1 MLEREARA
9 AALPGKDAPM
19 LTGTWT
25 MACLVAAASVGAPDA
40 VHLNQRSFQIPLR
53 IEEARRA
60 EIKQLILWASLD
72 GGKAWDQVA
81 TVSPDKEAFNYYA
94 PADGL
99 YLFKVQVEDQ
109 QGRKQP
115 SDIFQAPV
123 GQRIMVDTLRPQ
135 IQILAAERQG
145 DEIVVRWEIREDN
158 PDLQSLRLEYRTAD
172 APAEMWTPV
181 NLTPALTS
189 QASFKAS
196 GSTAISVRL
205 QFADLAGNSSTATAE
220 VLSTAGSAAGG
231 GSPVMKPSNPS
242 DKDRA
247 WAPTQPVSLS
257 KTPPDLNDTPRPLTK
272 PQPELPDAVPPT
284 SPSAAVRTGTSTFDA
299 APLPGTGGSGNQL
312 VASSNTKVNTSESP
326 ASSGGT
332 HTSRGDL
339 PRLQIVNS
347 SKVTLEYQVNKFG
360 PSGVG
365 SVELYVTRDDGQKW
379 ERYGEGQNLNIPIPA
394 DARGTTNS
402 VQRSLTV
409 TLPGEGTY
417 GFYLVVKSGAGLGK
431 PPPKDG
437 VTLPQMR
444 IEVDETAPQA
454 NLFAPIPDPQQKDCL
469 ILSWTATDRNLA
481 EKPITLQWAERAN
494 GPWET
499 IGAPE
504 LPNTGRFSWKLTS
517 QVPPHVY
524 LRLVVRDTA
533 GNMAEAVTPQPI
545 LVDLNEPEAQFIGLS
560 GASR

>member
-1 MLEREARA
+1 M
-9 AALPGKDAPM
+9 M
-19 LTGTWT
+19 TGTWT
-25 MACLVAAASVGAPDA
+25 VACLVAAASVGAPDA

-53 IEEARRA
+53 IEESRRA
-60 EIKQLILWASLD
+60 EIKQLILWASVD

-81 TVSPDKEAFNYYA
+81 TVTPDKDGFNYYA
-94 PADGL
+94 KEDGL

-109 QGRKQP
+109 QGNKQP
-115 SDIFQAPV
+115 GDIYKAPV

-135 IQILAAERQG
+135 VQIMSAERQG
-145 DEIVVRWEIREDN
+145 DEIAVRWEIREDN
-158 PDLQSLRLEYRTAD
+158 PDIASLRMEYRPAD
-172 APAEMWTPV
+172 APAEAWSPV
-181 NLTPALTS
+181 TLTPALAS
-189 QASFKAS
+189 QASFKVAS
-196 GSTAISVRL
+196 SAAVSMRL
-205 QFADLAGNSSTATAE
+205 QFADLAGNIATATAE
-220 VLSTAGSAAGG
+220 VPAAGATAGG
-231 GSPVMKPSNPS
+231 GPAGVAPIIKPSNPG
-242 DKDRA
+242 DRDRP
-247 WAPTQPVSLS
+247 WAPTQPVSLT
-257 KTPPDLNDTPRPLTK
+257 KTPSDMGDAPRPLNTK
-272 PQPELPDAVPPT
+272 PQPELLETFPP
-284 SPSAAVRTGTSTFDA
+284 AGTNPPVKGGSTFDST
-299 APLPGTGGSGNQL
+299 PPVVPTGSGNQL
-312 VASSNTKVNTSESP
+312 VASSNTKVNNTDP
-326 ASSGGT
+326 AAPTGGPRT
-332 HTSRGDL
+332 GRGEL

-454 NLFAPIPDPQQKDCL
+454 NLYAPVPDPQQKDCL

-481 EKPITLQWAERAN
+481 EKPITLQWSERAN

-517 QVPPHVY
+517 QVPPRVH

-560 GASR
+560 GAGH

>member
-1 MLEREARA
+1 
-9 AALPGKDAPM
+9 
-19 LTGTWT
+19 

-40 VHLNQRSFQIPLR
+40 VHLNQRNFQIPLR
-53 IEEARRA
+53 IEESRRA
-60 EIKQLILWASLD
+60 EIKQLILWASVD
-72 GGKAWDQVA
+72 SGKTWDQVA
-81 TVSPDKEAFNYYA
+81 TVSPDKEGFNYYA
-94 PADGL
+94 KEDGL

-109 QGRKQP
+109 KGKKQP
-115 SDIFQAPV
+115 GDIYEAPV
-123 GQRIMVDTLRPQ
+123 GQRIVVDTLRPQ
-135 IQILAAERQG
+135 VQILSAERQG
-145 DEIVVRWEIREDN
+145 DEIAVRWEIREDN
-158 PDLQSLRLEYRTAD
+158 PDIASLKMEYRPAD
-172 APAEMWTPV
+172 APAEAWSPV
-181 NLTPALTS
+181 NLTPALAS
-189 QASFKAS
+189 QASFKVA
-196 GSTAISVRL
+196 STAAVTVRL
-205 QFADLAGNSSTATAE
+205 QFADQAGNTATASAE
-220 VLSTAGSAAGG
+220 VPSAGTGAVGG
-231 GSPVMKPSNPS
+231 APILKPTNSGER
-242 DKDRA
+242 DRS
-247 WAPTQPVSLS
+247 WSPTQPVSLT
-257 KTPPDLNDTPRPLTK
+257 KTPSDINDSQRPNTK
-272 PQPELPDAVPPT
+272 PQPDLLEALPPGSNPP
-284 SPSAAVRTGTSTFDA
+284 AKGGSTFDSSPPA
-299 APLPGTGGSGNQL
+299 VSSGSGNQL
-312 VASSNTKVNTSESP
+312 VASTNTKMNNTDPSAP
-326 ASSGGT
+326 AGGS
-332 HTSRGDL
+332 HMGRGEL

-379 ERYGEGQNLNIPIPA
+379 ERYGEGQNLNVPIPA
-394 DARGTTNS
+394 DARGTANS

-454 NLFAPIPDPQQKDCL
+454 NLYAPVPDPQQKDCL

-481 EKPITLQWAERAN
+481 EKPITLQWSERAN

-504 LPNTGRFSWKLTS
+504 LPNTGKFSWKLTS
-517 QVPPHVY
+517 QVPPRVH

-560 GASR
+560 GAGH

>member
-1 MLEREARA
+1 MV
-9 AALPGKDAPM
+9 
-19 LTGTWT
+19 TGTLT
-25 MACLVAAASVGAPDA
+25 MACLVVAASVGAPDA

-53 IEEARRA
+53 IEESRRA

-81 TVSPDKEAFNYYA
+81 TVTPDKEGFNYYA
-94 PADGL
+94 QADGL

-109 QGRKQP
+109 QGIKQP
-115 SDIFQAPV
+115 GDIYKAPV
-123 GQRIMVDTLRPQ
+123 GQRIMVDTVRPQ
-135 IQILAAERQG
+135 VQITAADRQG
-145 DEIVVRWEIREDN
+145 DEIAVRWEIHEDN
-158 PDLQSLRLEYRTAD
+158 PDLPSLKLEYRTAD
-172 APAEMWTPV
+172 APADVWTPV
-181 NLTPALTS
+181 NLTPAMAS
-189 QASFKAS
+189 QAAFKVSSPAAV
-196 GSTAISVRL
+196 TVRL
-205 QFADLAGNSSTATAE
+205 QFADLAGNNSTGTAE
-220 VLSTAGSAAGG
+220 VPATGAATVSGVPGG
-231 GSPVMKPSNPS
+231 GPPVVKPSNPS
-242 DKDRA
+242 DKDRP
-247 WAPTQPVSLS
+247 WSPTQPVSLT
-257 KTPPDLNDTPRPLTK
+257 KTPSDLNDQPRPPAK
-272 PQPELPDAVPPT
+272 PQPDLFDTLPPT
-284 SPSAAVRTGTSTFDA
+284 GQNAPAKGGTSTFDST
-299 APLPGTGGSGNQL
+299 PPPVSNGSGNLL
-312 VASSNTKVNTSESP
+312 VASTNTKVNTADAAAP
-326 ASSGGT
+326 ASAT
-332 HTSRGDL
+332 HTSRGEL

-437 VTLPQMR
+437 ATLPQMR

-454 NLFAPIPDPQQKDCL
+454 NLYAPIPDPQLKDCL

-504 LPNTGRFSWKLTS
+504 LPNTGKFSWKLTS
-517 QVPPHVY
+517 QVPPRVY

-533 GNMAEAVTPQPI
+533 GNMAEALTPQPI
-545 LVDLNEPEAQFIGLS
+545 LVDLSEPEAQFIGLT
-560 GASR
+560 GAAH

>member
-1 MLEREARA
+1 M
-9 AALPGKDAPM
+9 M
-19 LTGTWT
+19 TGTWAV
-25 MACLVAAASVGAPDA
+25 ACLVAAASVGAPDA
-40 VHLNQRSFQIPLR
+40 VFLNLRNFQIPLR
-53 IEEARRA
+53 IEESRRA
-60 EIKQLILWASLD
+60 EIKQLILWASVD
-72 GGKAWDQVA
+72 SGKTWDQVA
-81 TVSPDKEAFNYYA
+81 TVTPDKDGFNYYA
-94 PADGL
+94 KEDGL

-109 QGRKQP
+109 QGTKQP
-115 SDIFQAPV
+115 GDIYKAPV
-123 GQRIMVDTLRPQ
+123 GQRIMVDTMRPQ
-135 IQILAAERQG
+135 VQIMAAERQG
-145 DEIVVRWEIREDN
+145 DEIAVRWEIREDN
-158 PDLQSLRLEYRTAD
+158 PDVSSLRLEYRTAD
-172 APAEMWTPV
+172 APAEVWSPV
-181 NLTPALTS
+181 NLTPALAS
-189 QASFKAS
+189 QASFRVP
-196 GSTAISVRL
+196 GSAAVSVRL
-205 QFADLAGNSSTATAE
+205 QIADQAGNSATATAE
-220 VLSTAGSAAGG
+220 VPAAGATAGVGPGAPMVKS
-231 GSPVMKPSNPS
+231 SNPN
-242 DKDRA
+242 DKDRP
-247 WAPTQPVSLS
+247 WSPTQPVSLTKIPS
-257 KTPPDLNDTPRPLTK
+257 DGNDSPRPLTK
-272 PQPELPDAVPPT
+272 PQPDALDTLPPAGSNPP
-284 SPSAAVRTGTSTFDA
+284 SKGGSSTFDSS
-299 APLPGTGGSGNQL
+299 PPSVTSGSGNQL
-312 VASSNTKVNTSESP
+312 VASTNTKVNSSDSAAP
-326 ASSGGT
+326 AGG
-332 HTSRGDL
+332 SRTGRGEM
-339 PRLQIVNS
+339 PRLQIVNN

-394 DARGTTNS
+394 DARGTTSS

-431 PPPKDG
+431 PAPKDG

-454 NLFAPIPDPQQKDCL
+454 NLYAPVPDPQQKDCL

-504 LPNTGRFSWKLTS
+504 LPNTGKFSWKLTS
-517 QVPPHVY
+517 QVPPRVY

-560 GASR
+560 GAGH